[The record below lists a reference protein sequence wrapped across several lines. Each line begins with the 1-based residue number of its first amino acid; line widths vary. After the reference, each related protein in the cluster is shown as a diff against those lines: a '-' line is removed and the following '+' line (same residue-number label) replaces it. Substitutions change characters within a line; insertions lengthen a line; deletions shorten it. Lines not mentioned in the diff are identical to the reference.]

1 MLYKGFNV
9 PDDVI
14 DSYVDKLG
22 CSIVEACDAW
32 LCDNGKAVC
41 DEQETMTKKAQFMG
55 VGKVVNA
62 DYKKADRK
70 PRERKP
76 NELKEA
82 LIIALA
88 DFLKNECEMVIHED
102 FVSCDEVEITN
113 KNRMIHF
120 KIGEKEFEL
129 QLVEKR
135 DKKNKEK

>member
-55 VGKVVNA
+55 IGKVVDA

-70 PRERKP
+70 PRERKVDDDKLMIMEII
-76 NELKEA
+76 NDAIHDNLDSNCVIRNAEKYIDFIYHGNHYTVNLVKHRKKE
-82 LIIALA
+82 
-88 DFLKNECEMVIHED
+88 E
-102 FVSCDEVEITN
+102 
-113 KNRMIHF
+113 
-120 KIGEKEFEL
+120 
-129 QLVEKR
+129 
-135 DKKNKEK
+135 

>member
-1 MLYKGFNV
+1 MKYKRFNV

-55 VGKVVNA
+55 VGKVIDA

-70 PRERKP
+70 PRERKVDDDKLMIM
-76 NELKEA
+76 E
-82 LIIALA
+82 IINDA
-88 DFLKNECEMVIHED
+88 IHD
-102 FVSCDEVEITN
+102 NLDSNCVVRN
-113 KNRMIHF
+113 
-120 KIGEKEFEL
+120 
-129 QLVEKR
+129 VEKYIDFTYHGNHYTINLVKHR
-135 DKKNKEK
+135 QKEGS